1 MITMFLFF
9 VVFLNTEPMVVLVTC
24 AAECGEEDLK
34 EDLHCELQ
42 LDTRVTPVSRIG
54 DVVCQ

>member
-1 MITMFLFF
+1 MFLFF

-42 LDTRVTPVSRIG
+42 LDTRVTPVSRVG
-54 DVVCQ
+54 YVVCQ